1 MKLLLDTHVYLW
13 WLLEDRRLIR
23 KVRHTIS
30 GRRTTVYI
38 SAVNIWEATIKAS
51 LGRLELQ
58 GQDLTA
64 EILANGFLELPVS
77 AQHAQAV
84 GQLPLYHRDPFDRLL
99 IAQAHCEGLTLVT
112 HDKAFAAYGIVVLW
126 T

>member
-23 KVRHTIS
+23 KVRHAIS

-38 SAVNIWEATIKAS
+38 SAVNIWEATIKAD

-84 GQLPLYHRDPFDRLL
+84 GRLPLHHRDPFDRLL
-99 IAQAHCEGLTLVT
+99 IVQAHYEGLTLVT

>member
-13 WLLEDRRLIR
+13 WLLEDQRLLR
-23 KVRHTIS
+23 TVRHAIS
-30 GRRTTVYI
+30 GRRTTVYV
-38 SAVNIWEATIKAS
+38 SAVNIWEATIKAG

-64 EILANGFLELPVS
+64 EIVANGFLELPVS

-84 GQLPLYHRDPFDRLL
+84 GQLPLHHRDPFDRLL
-99 IAQAHCEGLTLVT
+99 IAQAHYQGLTMVT
-112 HDKAFAAYGIVVLW
+112 HDTAFAAYGIAVLW